1 MPTSEKLIWRLYSG
15 LLGAATTM
23 IAQRALVQGWRL
35 ATGEE
40 PPNPNDPDVPYGEA
54 VTWAI
59 ATGVGVG
66 VAQLSMNRYMSRRWS
81 KNMGKPTP
89 SKLSNLLT
97 GA

>member
-1 MPTSEKLIWRLYSG
+1 MHTSEKLIWRLYSG
-15 LLGAATTM
+15 VLGAATTM
-23 IAQRALVQGWRL
+23 IAQRALVKLWEV

-66 VAQLSMNRYMSRRWS
+66 VAQLSMNRYMSRRWW
-81 KNMGKPTP
+81 KDMGKTAPT
-89 SKLSNLLT
+89 KLGNRLT
-97 GA
+97 ND